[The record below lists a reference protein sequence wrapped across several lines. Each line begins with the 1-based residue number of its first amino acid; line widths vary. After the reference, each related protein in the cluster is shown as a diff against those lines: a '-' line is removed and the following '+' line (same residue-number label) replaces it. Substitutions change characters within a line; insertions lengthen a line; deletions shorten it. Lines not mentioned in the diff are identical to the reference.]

1 MAFQSDSGGLWTG
14 AETVS
19 CTSSVKERGRAQ
31 CGVRTRATGSL
42 AAQLC
47 THCIDARGGPGPC
60 HAGPACPCVE
70 ERDRSTIVDMG
81 LCGVSVGFVY
91 VRVKLNWIETIL
103 FESLRIGS
111 SPPPFTGREASEI
124 NRPR

>member
-47 THCIDARGGPGPC
+47 THCIDARGGPLAGLAPAMRAL
-60 HAGPACPCVE
+60 HARVWKNVTGVPL
-70 ERDRSTIVDMG
+70 SILG

-103 FESLRIGS
+103 FESLRIGKLS
-111 SPPPFTGREASEI
+111 IQGQ
-124 NRPR
+124 

>member
-47 THCIDARGGPGPC
+47 THCIDARGGPLAGLAPAMRAL
-60 HAGPACPCVE
+60 HARVWKNVTGVPL
-70 ERDRSTIVDMG
+70 SILG

-91 VRVKLNWIETIL
+91 VRVKLIWIETIL
-103 FESLRIGS
+103 CLSL
-111 SPPPFTGREASEI
+111 
-124 NRPR
+124 